1 MATPIKLFQ
10 AGDVAGYCTVIRLLQ
25 DAKTFEQRIYEVYAS
40 CCGRKMHRSQR
51 SLRDNQRR
59 ERGCCD
65 ECAREGRRGSV
76 GLSGGRQ
83 TVSLTAP
90 PPWRQEYLLPPGVVS
105 AASAWPRPGR
115 RL

>member
-25 DAKTFEQRIYEVYAS
+25 EAKTFDQRIYEVYAS
-40 CCGRKMHRSQR
+40 CCGRKMQRSQR

-65 ECAREGRRGSV
+65 ECAREGRRGV
-76 GLSGGRQ
+76 PE
-83 TVSLTAP
+83 AP
-90 PPWRQEYLLPPGVVS
+90 DWRPESLLPPGVIP
-105 AASAWPRPGR
+105 AAVAWPRPGAR
-115 RL
+115 A